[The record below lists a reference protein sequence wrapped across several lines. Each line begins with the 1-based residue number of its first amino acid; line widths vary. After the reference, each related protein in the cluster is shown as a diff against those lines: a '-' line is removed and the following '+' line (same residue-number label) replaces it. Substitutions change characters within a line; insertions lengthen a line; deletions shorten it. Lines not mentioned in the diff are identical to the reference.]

1 MMLNGIEI
9 KLIMAVIVKLATAL
23 LPIFLLKEHCPAV
36 ASHKQSVSDYEE
48 IIQDYLLKNLIKN

>member
-1 MMLNGIEI
+1 
-9 KLIMAVIVKLATAL
+9 MAVIVKLATAL

>member
-1 MMLNGIEI
+1 
-9 KLIMAVIVKLATAL
+9 MAVIVKLATAL

-48 IIQDYLLKNLIKN
+48 IIQDYLLKISNQKLDIWEPD